1 MDPTA
6 NRQVSVHRS
15 VPIIACALLLLS
27 VLAGCAVL
35 NEDNRRFLNVMDGAI
50 QPGSTGG
57 RIALAPAMVPVG
69 TVALVADMFVVHPVC
84 VIPDAADDVYELYWK
99 PRDID
104 WLRKTLL
111 FPVIVIATPPTF
123 LFDWLGRSIFHFE

>member
-1 MDPTA
+1 MDPTSKQHA
-6 NRQVSVHRS
+6 RSLRS
-15 VPIIACALLLLS
+15 VPIFACALVLWS
-27 VLAGCAVL
+27 ALAGCAVFD
-35 NEDNRRFLNVMDGAI
+35 EDNRRFLNVMDGAI
-50 QPGSTGG
+50 QPESTGA

-69 TVALVADMFVVHPVC
+69 TVALVADMVVVHPVC

-111 FPVIVIATPPTF
+111 FPVIVVATPPTF